1 MMHVIYIWTLI
12 FVYVCKKV
20 RFTPTYLLSKLDQ
33 DNDTESP
40 PQQLQYENK
49 AKKQLQ
55 ATNVVARSL
64 FSGNG
69 YT

>member
-1 MMHVIYIWTLI
+1 M
-12 FVYVCKKV
+12 YVCKKV

-49 AKKQLQ
+49 A
-55 ATNVVARSL
+55 
-64 FSGNG
+64 
-69 YT
+69 